1 MIKVFKNC
9 IRFDNG
15 ECIDVYVNS
24 DKIYKIV
31 SAGDF
36 VDNSSEYEVIDCTGL
51 TIAPGLVDMHCHLR
65 EPGYEYKE
73 DIESGSKSAAA
84 GGFTTIACMP
94 NTKPVCDNDT
104 VVSFIVAKAKEK
116 AVVNVLPIGAITKGL
131 EGKEL
136 AEIGCMKEAGAVA
149 ISDDGKPVSSSGMM
163 KKGMQY
169 ASAFNIPVISHCED
183 LELVDGGVMNEG
195 YNSTVLGLRGNPTIA
210 ENNMIAREIMLSEYL
225 DTPIHIAHVSN
236 AYGVELVRS
245 AKKRGAKVTAETCPH
260 YFSATDDLC
269 NDFNTFAKVNPPLR
283 SEEDRLAVIDGLKD
297 GTLDVIATDH
307 APHHPDEKDCE
318 FNIAMSGMVGFET
331 ALGLSIKYLVDTGA
345 MSLKEVIE
353 KMTIN
358 PASILNVDSKGIGL
372 MKENSRADLVLFDV
386 NEEYVVD
393 RMTLKSKS
401 KNTPFDGWSIKG
413 KVKYTVVNGKVVY
426 KGE

>member
-1 MIKVFKNC
+1 MSKVFKNC
-9 IRFDNG
+9 TRYDNG
-15 ECIDVYVNS
+15 ECVDVYVNS
-24 DKIYKIV
+24 GMIYKIV
-31 SAGDF
+31 SSGEVEADTF
-36 VDNSSEYEVIDCTGL
+36 DYEVFDCTGL
-51 TIAPGLVDMHCHLR
+51 TVAPGLVDMHCHLR

-104 VVSFIVAKAKEK
+104 VVSFIVAKAKDK

-149 ISDDGKPVSSSGMM
+149 ISDDGRPVSSSGMM
-163 KKGMQY
+163 KKAMQY
-169 ASAFNIPVISHCED
+169 ASDFDMPVISHCED
-183 LELVDGGVMNEG
+183 LELVDSGVMNEG
-195 YNSTVLGLRGNPTIA
+195 YNSTVLGLRGNPAIA

-225 DTPIHIAHVSN
+225 DTPVHIAHVSN

-260 YFSATDDLC
+260 YFAATDDLC
-269 NDFNTFAKVNPPLR
+269 NDFNTLAKVNPPLR
-283 SEEDRLAVIDGLKD
+283 SEEDRLAVIEGLKD
-297 GTLDVIATDH
+297 GTLDAIATDH

-331 ALGLSIKYLVDTGA
+331 ALGLSIKYLVDSGA
-345 MSLKEVIE
+345 MTLKDVID
-353 KMTIN
+353 KMSIYPATI
-358 PASILNVDSKGIGL
+358 LKVDDKGIGA
-372 MKENSRADLVLFDV
+372 MKEN
-386 NEEYVVD
+386 
-393 RMTLKSKS
+393 
-401 KNTPFDGWSIKG
+401 
-413 KVKYTVVNGKVVY
+413 
-426 KGE
+426 